1 MHLKG
6 TQLLFI
12 FIIYICK
19 KKIYSVV
26 SQTVFYEKKDIF
38 QV

>member
-19 KKIYSVV
+19 KKYSVV